1 MQHEEC
7 SSRFYDTKIAIFPLN
22 LTSVNGSI
30 ARAHS
35 VSSLTFV
42 EARAVVDLGLQR
54 LVRVSGGRAHLPGCL
69 EHDVVPA
76 HRGALLTILSG
87 CLKVN
92 ETAHTVSFIYLHIRA
107 GNEHYAI
114 QLAPYDRYVGHL
126 FKHSVLMH
134 FKM

>member
-7 SSRFYDTKIAIFPLN
+7 SSRFYDTKIANFPLN
-22 LTSVNGSI
+22 LTSVNSSI

-54 LVRVSGGRAHLPGCL
+54 LVRVPGGRAHLPGCL

-92 ETAHTVSFIYLHIRA
+92 RTYSIEVKLQRFADCKHDILMFSPSY
-107 GNEHYAI
+107 GN
-114 QLAPYDRYVGHL
+114 
-126 FKHSVLMH
+126 
-134 FKM
+134 